1 MSKRREERRGEE
13 RGSRDELPARVPRS
27 ETEIEALDRSTD
39 AMDVDEEV
47 KKLVDEM
54 KRLGSADETGT
65 LKVKF
70 GVLFRDDRCQQIF
83 EALIGARPR
92 ACDERVT
99 HTHTYTHTNASIQAM
114 VAPTRTITSSL
125 SRW

>member
-70 GVLFRDDRCQQIF
+70 GVLFRDTIQNLMLCGIRQIINF
-83 EALIGARPR
+83 SCG
-92 ACDERVT
+92 
-99 HTHTYTHTNASIQAM
+99 
-114 VAPTRTITSSL
+114 
-125 SRW
+125 